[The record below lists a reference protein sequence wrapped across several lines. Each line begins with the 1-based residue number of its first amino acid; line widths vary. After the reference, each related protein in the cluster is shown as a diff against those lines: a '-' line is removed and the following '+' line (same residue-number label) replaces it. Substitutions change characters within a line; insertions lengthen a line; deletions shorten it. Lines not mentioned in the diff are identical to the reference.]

1 VTNDLLGGHIGVY
14 SDAGWGGVLESGRV
28 RVLATMGETRPKRW
42 PQVPTL
48 KELGYDIVVTS
59 PIGLIGPRGMDP
71 AIVAR
76 LHDALRKAMN
86 DPAYVRAMDQ
96 NDQIPEYLGSE
107 AYAQS
112 AAREFARE
120 KVLMQE
126 LGITLE

>member
-1 VTNDLLGGHIGVY
+1 MPAPVDLR
-14 SDAGWGGVLESGRV
+14 SDTV
-28 RVLATMGETRPKRW
+28 TRP
-42 PQVPTL
+42 
-48 KELGYDIVVTS
+48 S
-59 PIGLIGPRGMDP
+59 PG
-71 AIVAR
+71 
-76 LHDALRKAMN
+76 LRKAMN

>member
-1 VTNDLLGGHIGVY
+1 M
-14 SDAGWGGVLESGRV
+14 S
-28 RVLATMGETRPKRW
+28 
-42 PQVPTL
+42 
-48 KELGYDIVVTS
+48 
-59 PIGLIGPRGMDP
+59 
-71 AIVAR
+71 
-76 LHDALRKAMN
+76 

>member
-1 VTNDLLGGHIGVY
+1 
-14 SDAGWGGVLESGRV
+14 
-28 RVLATMGETRPKRW
+28 MGDTRPKRW
-42 PQVPTL
+42 PQIPTL
-48 KELGYDIVVTS
+48 KELGYDVVVTS

-76 LHDALRKAMN
+76 LHDALRKAMS